1 MSLDSARHKGI
12 TCSGGFSLVELMI
25 VAMMIA
31 TLVAISVPIYA
42 RALDQARMTHAVAE
56 IHTLFKEIFLY
67 DTLNGELPD
76 TLADIDR
83 AQLRDPW
90 GNPYEYLNF
99 ANVNGKG
106 QMRKDHFLVPLNSRY
121 DLYSKGP
128 DGQSQPPLTAKA
140 SRDDVILA
148 NDGGFVGPASQY

>member
-12 TCSGGFSLVELMI
+12 SRSRGFSLVELMI
-25 VAMMIA
+25 VMLMIA

-42 RALDQARMTHAVAE
+42 RALDQARMAHAIAE
-56 IHTLFKEIFLY
+56 IHTLLKEIFLHE
-67 DTLNGELPD
+67 TLTGKLPN
-76 TLADIDR
+76 TLADLDR
-83 AQLRDPW
+83 GELRDPW
-90 GNPYEYLNF
+90 GNPYQYLNF

-128 DGQSQPPLTAKA
+128 DGRSRPPLTAKM
-140 SRDDVILA
+140 SRDDIILA
-148 NDGGFVGPASQY
+148 NDGGFVGPASEY